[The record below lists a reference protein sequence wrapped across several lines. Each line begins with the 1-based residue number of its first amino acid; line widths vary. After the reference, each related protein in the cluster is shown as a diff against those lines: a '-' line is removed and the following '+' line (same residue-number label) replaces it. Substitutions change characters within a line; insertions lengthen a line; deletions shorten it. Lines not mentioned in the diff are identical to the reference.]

1 MKPDVLLYTMS
12 WCSFCR
18 RAKTLLKKKGVQWTE
33 IDIEADSVL
42 RQAMMEASGR
52 NTVPQIFINGTHV
65 GGSDELSE
73 LDGKGD
79 LDKLLAR
86 KPPAN

>member
-1 MKPDVLLYTMS
+1 MKPDVLLYTKS
-12 WCSFCR
+12 WCPYCR
-18 RAKTLLKKKGVQWTE
+18 RAKTLLAKKGVQWTE
-33 IDIEADSVL
+33 IDIDGDPAH

-52 NTVPQIFINGTHV
+52 NTVPQIFIDGTHV

-73 LDGKGD
+73 LDGKGE

-86 KPPAN
+86 KPPAS